1 MDTDREAL
9 ENQCQELKITL
20 KKWENQFRTDN
31 GRKPTRDEIKANAIG
46 AYTREAHGDSA
57 DQLNSSKIQGI
68 PKDTRH
74 TVRQSHDQRRL
85 KETKTLAFGP

>member
-1 MDTDREAL
+1 MDADRESL
-9 ENQCQELKITL
+9 ENQCQELKIIL

-46 AYTREAHGDSA
+46 EHAREAHGDSA
-57 DQLNSSKIQGI
+57 NQLNSSKIQGI

-74 TVRQSHDQRRL
+74 TLRQSRDQRRL
-85 KETKTLAFGP
+85 KKTKTFAFGP